1 MEENTMKT
9 PKNYIYL
16 SKDEQLR
23 VIKALNKSRNRLIE
37 QNKYTDAVDDVI
49 CKIIKAKK
57 KKIKVI

>member
-1 MEENTMKT
+1 MKT